1 MRWRV
6 MQNLKK
12 NWFVVSKMARIWWIL
27 IRARKSLK
35 KIYTLIGPFRAKYI
49 TFDLKKYRKVA
60 TNVQNFR
67 LSTGQVK
74 FHQIDTL
81 IGFFCWKYVKFYLKQ
96 YRGVMSLMTQKSY
109 AKFEEKQSCC
119 FKNDKN
125 LVIFDPSIKKSQ
137 KFALWLVPFVQSL

>member
-12 NWFVVSKMARIWWIL
+12 NWFAVSKMARIWWIL
-27 IRARKSLK
+27 IRALKSLK
-35 KIYTLIGPFRAKYI
+35 KIRTVIGPFRAKYI

-60 TNVQNFR
+60 TKVQNFR
-67 LSTGQVK
+67 HSTGHAK

-96 YRGVMSLMTQKSY
+96 YRGVMSHDTEEVRKIWRKTNLLFQKWQE
-109 AKFEEKQSCC
+109 FCE
-119 FKNDKN
+119 
-125 LVIFDPSIKKSQ
+125 
-137 KFALWLVPFVQSL
+137 LWSEH